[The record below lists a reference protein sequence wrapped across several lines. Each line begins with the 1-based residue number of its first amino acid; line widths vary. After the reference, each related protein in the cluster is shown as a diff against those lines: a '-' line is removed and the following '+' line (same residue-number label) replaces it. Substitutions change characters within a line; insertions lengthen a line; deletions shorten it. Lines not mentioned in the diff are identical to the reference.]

1 MPLLFVSALLFGQDQ
16 STSPRE
22 LSPGGTELKEAFRK
36 AKGQVRLL
44 LLVSP
49 G

>member
-1 MPLLFVSALLFGQDQ
+1 MPLLLVYALIFAPDQ

-22 LSPGGTELKEAFRK
+22 LSKGGTELKEAFNK
-36 AKGQVRLL
+36 AEGQVRLL